1 MTTELESVL
10 IVGCGPS
17 GAAAATTLA
26 KDGVEVRV
34 LDRASFPR
42 DKICGDALSNE
53 AVAILH
59 QLGAGEEVLSGPH
72 AVVRRAR
79 ALFPDGH
86 QVGRNYDPPGIIV
99 PRMRLDAALARAA
112 TRAGVELLEG
122 HAVRELIME
131 GPRVVGARGKDF
143 EFRAQLIIAADG
155 HGSLARSALG
165 HPKAQGRFLGVAR
178 RVYLSGVRFD
188 EGLEV
193 ADHSFEHNLPYGYGW
208 VFPDVEGRANVGVYQ
223 RGDHFVAG
231 PQALDRALSRFIAAH
246 PERFANA
253 KELEPRKSWPLPL
266 APAPWALSGPGL
278 VAVGDAA
285 NHIDP
290 LSGEGIWQA
299 LRSGQLAAEAVLAQG
314 TEDFGPHY
322 AQACELEIAV
332 PSRRR
337 AQVQR
342 ALHHFVRTRAYR
354 FAPARWVLAWG
365 YGRQALEVTKSL

>member
-1 MTTELESVL
+1 MATDPLRVL

-17 GAAAATTLA
+17 GAAAAATLA
-26 KDGVEVRV
+26 KAGAEVRV

-53 AVAILH
+53 AVDILH

-86 QVGRNYDPPGIIV
+86 HVGRSYDPPGIIV

-112 TRAGVELLEG
+112 TRAGAELLEG
-122 HAVRELIME
+122 HAVRELISE
-131 GPRVVGARGKDF
+131 GSQVVGARGKDF
-143 EFRAQLIIAADG
+143 EYRADVVIAADG
-155 HGSLARSALG
+155 HGSLARSVLD
-165 HPKAQGRFLGVAR
+165 HPKPQGRYLGVAR

-188 EGLEV
+188 SGLDV
-193 ADHSFEHNLPYGYGW
+193 ADHYFELDLPFGYGW

-231 PQALDRALSRFIAAH
+231 PKALDEALSRFIANH
-246 PERFANA
+246 PERFGDAE
-253 KELEPRKSWPLPL
+253 ELMPRKSWPLPL
-266 APAPWALSGPGL
+266 APAPWALSAPGL
-278 VAVGDAA
+278 VAVGDAG

-299 LRSGQLAAEAVLAQG
+299 LRSGQLAAEAILAKGPENFAAAYAQG
-314 TEDFGPHY
+314 
-322 AQACELEIAV
+322 CEQEIAV

-337 AQVQR
+337 EKVQR
-342 ALHHFVRTRAYR
+342 ALHHFVRARLYR
-354 FAPARWVLAWG
+354 LPPARWVLGWG
-365 YGRQALEVTKSL
+365 YGRQSLEVTKSL